1 MKCRVNREKGT
12 ETSQT
17 LQMAPLVPQGTSWA
31 DLEWYTKDGVPDGVT
46 YPGGISFL
54 RTERNPWQGKFGRQ
68 GNAYQDSLSAISHLN
83 SSFHESFHTFGID
96 WQPGEYLRWYVD
108 GIFAYEINANALR
121 AMSAEVDGESTQI
134 VVTVPLFFALAA
146 VFHTTVSNCKK

>member
-1 MKCRVNREKGT
+1 MNREKGT
-12 ETSQT
+12 EASQT

-31 DLEWYTKDGVPDGVT
+31 DLEWYTKDGLPDGVT

-54 RTERNPWQGKFGRQ
+54 RTERNPWQGKFGRP

-83 SSFHESFHTFGID
+83 STFHESFHTFGVD
-96 WQPGEYLRWYVD
+96 WLPGEYLRWYVD

-121 AMSAEVDGESTQI
+121 AMSAEVDGESTQCI
-134 VVTVPLFFALAA
+134 ITAPIL
-146 VFHTTVSNCKK
+146 H